1 MSKSENRR
9 SNREGKTQREQT
21 AVENRRSNRDVKTQ
35 REQSAAGAATAG
47 SLLPGRRPG
56 SFTRVARWF
65 LSRQV
70 RQATAM
76 HKHVRKL
83 LNHQRDILSPQAV
96 DAIASAERDLQ
107 SAIDAKVDKAS
118 LEKQME
124 KVENTANKWLKPYPN
139 PAWRENF
146 EVLLVALTVA
156 MGIRTFFL
164 QPFKIPTGSMQPTL
178 YGVTSE
184 NLIGRPDFKPPTGF
198 AAITDWFQGV
208 SYIHKVAASDGTLE
222 AVDPPF
228 SLKVFNLWQ
237 TFVVGGQSYTIW
249 FPPDYG
255 SSSLMERAGLHIGQF
270 FHRGEDIVKLRV
282 KAGDHL
288 FVDRLSYNFRRP
300 ERGEIVVFETKGI
313 YGLPQDQFY
322 IKRLVGLG
330 GETLWLHKDHEVT
343 GAPQLGTAPVGN
355 LVVNGEPITAS
366 TPHFENLY
374 SFNGTPPNQEVIP
387 YQENRYFGHAMIG
400 KLKLENSDAVRG
412 LDFNVE
418 TNHCFVLGDN
428 TMNSLDS
435 RYWGDF
441 PRSHIIGKSFFVYW
455 PITERFGIGYRR

>member
-1 MSKSENRR
+1 MSKAENRR
-9 SNREGKTQREQT
+9 SNQEAKAQRERAVGENQRSSREGKTQREPT
-21 AVENRRSNRDVKTQ
+21 VAPG
-35 REQSAAGAATAG
+35 AGTPAPLSPG
-47 SLLPGRRPG
+47 ERPGRL
-56 SFTRVARWF
+56 TRIGRWF

-76 HKHVRKL
+76 GKHVRKL
-83 LNHQRDILSPQAV
+83 VNHQRDILSPPAIE
-96 DAIASAERDLQ
+96 AIASAERDLRN
-107 SAIDAKVDKAS
+107 AVDAKVDKAS
-118 LEKQME
+118 MEKQME
-124 KVENTANKWLKPYPN
+124 KLENTANKWLKPYPN
-139 PAWRENF
+139 AAWRENI

-184 NLIGRPDFKPPTGF
+184 NLLDQSNFKFPSGF
-198 AAITDWFQGV
+198 AAIREWFEGV
-208 SYIHKVAASDGTLE
+208 SYIHKVAESDGTLE
-222 AVDPPF
+222 VVDPPF
-228 SLKVFNLWQ
+228 GLRIFNLWQ

-255 SSSLMERAGLHIGQF
+255 SSSLLERAGLHIRQP
-270 FHRGEDIVKLRV
+270 FHRGEDMVKLRV

-288 FVDRLSYNFRRP
+288 FVDRLSYNFRSPR
-300 ERGEIVVFETKGI
+300 RGEIVVFETKGI
-313 YGLPQDQFY
+313 QGLPQDQFY

-330 GETLWLHKDHEVT
+330 GETLSLHKDHEVS
-343 GAPQLGTAPVGN
+343 GVPMMGNAPVGN
-355 LVVNGEPITAS
+355 LLVNGQPITSS

-374 SFNGTPPNQEVIP
+374 SFGGAPATRAVLP
-387 YQENRYFGHAMIG
+387 YQENHYVGHAMIG
-400 KLKLENSDAVRG
+400 KLQPGLE
-412 LDFNVE
+412 FNVE

-441 PRSHIIGKSFFVYW
+441 PQSQIIGKSFFVYW
-455 PITERFGIGYRR
+455 PITERFGVGYRR